1 LVNLTPSV
9 EKGSFM
15 HTAPAPSGTLT
26 SLAGT
31 AMGVDW
37 RIGFLMWTVASQYI
51 NLCLVLWTI
60 LVPEAS
66 RGILGFVE
74 RDLRLPTTLIAV
86 LCLFSIGITWR
97 GLHPRWWLLWSLLGQ
112 GVIATIAMLYTIRSD
127 ITLTQFAGHGGVF
140 FLSGLGIVSM
150 IPLDIERMGWRNRV
164 IIASKRLLIPTIG
177 IALLFYA
184 IGLATRPDAG
194 IAMFIQSQF
203 GTPLI
208 VILVGVLAVSA
219 AVVVQNHISAGRLF
233 VALLPQAIYAV
244 MAVALLAEDIGVSLV
259 GIFVHTQFLI
269 TALFV
274 VLIQTKEHART
285 LMLRARRGA

>member
-1 LVNLTPSV
+1 
-9 EKGSFM
+9 M
-15 HTAPAPSGTLT
+15 HTAPASGTLT

-66 RGILGFVE
+66 RDILGFVE
-74 RDLRLPTTLIAV
+74 RDLHLPSTLIAT
-86 LCLFSIGITWR
+86 LFLFSIGITWR
-97 GLHPRWWLLWSLLGQ
+97 GLHPRWWLLASLLGQ
-112 GVIATIAMLYTIRSD
+112 GVIAAIALLYTVRSD
-127 ITLTQFAGHGGVF
+127 ITLTQFAGHGGLF
-140 FLSGLGIVSM
+140 FLSGLGIIAM
-150 IPLDIERMGWRNRV
+150 IPPSVEKMGWHNRL
-164 IIASKRLLIPTIG
+164 IIASKHLLIPTIG
-177 IALLFYA
+177 IALALYA
-184 IGLATRPDAG
+184 VGLATRPDAG

-208 VILVGVLAVSA
+208 VILVGALALSA
-219 AVVVQNHISAGRLF
+219 GCVVQNRISAGRLF

-244 MAVALLAEDIGVSLV
+244 MAIALLGADAGVSLI
-259 GIFVHTQFLI
+259 GIFVHIQFLI
-269 TALFV
+269 TSLFV
-274 VLIQTKEHART
+274 VLIQTKEYARS